1 MSLAD
6 VCIPKYYKFA
16 VFSEYYM
23 NIYNYIRRDE
33 YLDKLIARCDNGEV
47 IIITGP

>member
-1 MSLAD
+1 
-6 VCIPKYYKFA
+6 
-16 VFSEYYM
+16 M